1 MYNRDLLLEL
11 FDGILA
17 NGASA
22 TGIKAAIAEIEKEN
36 NKVFEEEQ
44 EDEPTQDVTDPQENS
59 DSDNSPID
67 WPDSLPAS
75 PRTTTHDGSFI
86 NTPNKDGLDSEL
98 EPDLSSTQDVPPS
111 TPATAYPKKKID
123 STYTFE

>member
-22 TGIKAAIAEIEKEN
+22 TGIKAAVAEIQREETISEEEKE
-36 NKVFEEEQ
+36 EELTRDNIDQ
-44 EDEPTQDVTDPQENS
+44 QKNS
-59 DSDNSPID
+59 NRDISPID

-75 PRTTTHDGSFI
+75 PRAAIHDSSSI
-86 NTPNKDGLDSEL
+86 NTPNKDGLDSQPEQ
-98 EPDLSSTQDVPPS
+98 DISSTQDVPPS
-111 TPATAYPKKKID
+111 TLATAYHKKKIH
-123 STYTFE
+123 STGTFK